1 MSEKEKLESYIA
13 NCKCCLLAQAMRTC
27 PTCQFNIGLAEPI
40 KLDEAVPVQL
50 FEKNEAYAIS
60 S

>member
-27 PTCQFNIGLAEPI
+27 PTCRFSIGLAEQVKLVDAIPLPI
-40 KLDEAVPVQL
+40 FSQI
-50 FEKNEAYAIS
+50 AIFAIAE
-60 S
+60 

>member
-27 PTCQFNIGLAEPI
+27 PTCRFSIGLAEEVNLVNSIPVPI
-40 KLDEAVPVQL
+40 QTQI
-50 FEKNEAYAIS
+50 AIFAMS
-60 S
+60 E